1 MMDINDILMKT
12 RDKTPLNRAELTGLL
27 RFSPASPEFW
37 RIMGEANRISREV
50 SGNRAEIHAQFALN
64 LAPCA
69 GNCLFCSFAKING
82 VFDREVQ
89 IAPETAVAQARQ
101 FESDGANAVF
111 VMTTAHYPFEKF
123 IEISRE
129 IRRRLQPG
137 TVMVANIGDQSPGNA
152 QKIKDAGYAGVY
164 HAIRLRE
171 GADTGISPQKRK
183 ESMMHFRDAGLKIGT
198 CVEPVG
204 PEHSDEEIAD
214 MILFT
219 ASLNPC
225 YSGAARRISIPGSL
239 IAGRGMIS
247 EIRMAH
253 IVATT
258 RLGVPQTVMGNC
270 THEPC
275 TLGGAAGANLFWAEA
290 GANPRDTEEKTEKGR
305 GDTVSKCK
313 TLFAECGWE
322 VWKGPSRYYGDG
334 PGDITMTDAHGR

>member
-1 MMDINDILMKT
+1 MKT
-12 RDKTPLNRAELTGLL
+12 RDKTPLNKADLIQLL
-27 RFSPASPEFW
+27 RFHPACPEFW
-37 RIMGEANRISREV
+37 CIMGEASRISREI
-50 SGNRAEIHAQFALN
+50 SGNKAEIHAQFALN
-64 LAPCA
+64 LAPCK

-82 VFDREVQ
+82 IFDRETR
-89 IAPETAVAQARQ
+89 IAPETAVAQAKQ
-101 FESDGANAVF
+101 FEAEGANAIF
-111 VMTTAHYPFEKF
+111 VMTTAHYPFDKF

-129 IRRRLQPG
+129 IRRHLKPG
-137 TVMVANIGDQSPGNA
+137 TIMVANVGDQTPDSA

-164 HAIRLRE
+164 HAVRLRE
-171 GADTGISPQKRK
+171 GTDTGISPKKRK
-183 ESMMHFRDAGLKIGT
+183 ESMMHFMEAGLKIGT

-225 YSGAARRISIPGSL
+225 YSGAARRVSIPGSMM
-239 IAGRGMIS
+239 AARGMIS

-253 IVATT
+253 IVAVT
-258 RLGVPQTVMGNC
+258 RLGMPETVMGNC

-290 GANPRDTEEKTEKGR
+290 GANPRDTHEKTEEGR
-305 GDTVSKCK
+305 GDTVSRCK

-322 VWKGPSRYYGDG
+322 IWEGPSRYYGDS
-334 PGDITMTDAHGR
+334 PTVVSKASAHGRG